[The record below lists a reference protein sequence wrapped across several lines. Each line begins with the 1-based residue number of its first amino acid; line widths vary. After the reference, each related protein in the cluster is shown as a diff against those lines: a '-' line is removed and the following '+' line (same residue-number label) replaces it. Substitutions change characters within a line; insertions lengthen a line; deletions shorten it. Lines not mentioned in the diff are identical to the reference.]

1 MTKEEKKK
9 VCEAAKF
16 ALNVFWKGKAHVDI
30 INSQLFWFSITYVYD
45 FDAINELKQMG
56 ILYDSAPKNWLP
68 FEYSQ
73 DFFMDDDIWE
83 KIRKRYQSMKK

>member
-16 ALNVFWKGKAHVDI
+16 ALNIVWKGKAYVDV
-30 INSQLFWFSITYVYD
+30 INSQLFWFSLEYGKD
-45 FDAINELKQMG
+45 FDADSELSKLCISCIS
-56 ILYDSAPKNWLP
+56 ILKNWFL

-83 KIRKRYQSMKK
+83 KIRNRFQLMKK